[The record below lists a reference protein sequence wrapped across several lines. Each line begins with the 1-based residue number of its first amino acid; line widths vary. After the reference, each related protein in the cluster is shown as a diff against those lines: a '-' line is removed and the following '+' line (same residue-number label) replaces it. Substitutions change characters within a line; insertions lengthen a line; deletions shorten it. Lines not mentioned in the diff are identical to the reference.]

1 MIEELLTLCITKKE
15 KIMKTILRKGMAACA
30 AVLMGA
36 NVMAQENVFVEKT
49 EMAEYPVTYFMHQM
63 FAANRNEKLILY
75 VEDAEGNRIGFKVV
89 NQDLETEVEIIPS
102 TMGLEL
108 GTSIQIIES
117 LDDNGNWVETNKYES
132 NNDLRHCYYYS
143 VSSNESSTATITQ
156 TLFNSDDKY
165 ELIVPIYGGEVI
177 NQRESNY
184 RYKYI
189 NYVATELK
197 VISQSGEVLQT
208 LSAGEGKFFQTRD
221 SGLRIIAIGEK
232 IYLLVGIGNLTADNN
247 SEWYYRTDSWRWYEI
262 CKETN
267 SINFVRETRAA
278 MNIAPTIAERDTQ
291 ITITLNDDNNGVAR
305 ELVVTSVNGQ
315 LVERRGIPAGENTVK
330 VSAAM
335 MRSGMYNF
343 TLQKKGQVVDN
354 GKVIVK

>member
-1 MIEELLTLCITKKE
+1 
-15 KIMKTILRKGMAACA
+15 MKAILRKGMAACA
-30 AVLMGA
+30 AVLVSV
-36 NVMAQENVFVEKT
+36 NVVAQENVFVEKI
-49 EMAEYPVTYFMHQM
+49 EMAEYPSFYFMHPS
-63 FAANRNEKLILY
+63 FATNRNEKLIHY

-132 NNDLRHCYYYS
+132 NNYLRHCYYYS

-165 ELIVPIYGGEVI
+165 EFIVPIYGGEVI
-177 NQRESNY
+177 YQRESNY

-208 LSAGEGKFFQTRD
+208 LSAGEGKFFQTRE

-247 SEWYYRTDSWRWYEI
+247 SDWYYRTDSWRWYEI

-278 MNIAPTIAERDTQ
+278 MNIAPTIADRDAQ
-291 ITITLNDDNNGVAR
+291 ITITLNEENSNVAR
-305 ELVVTSVNGQ
+305 ELVVTGVNGQ
-315 LVERRGIPAGENTVK
+315 LVECRYIPAGVNSVQIPA
-330 VSAAM
+330 SM
-335 MRSGMYNF
+335 LRSGMYNF
-343 TLQKKGQVVDN
+343 TLQQKGQVVDN